1 MTQNCN
7 TRHNPSVANNEEN
20 NGSDPQMSY
29 LTINLEKKIL
39 FCFDGLDKELLNLRD
54 AIVKNLQVENHRLRM
69 KVSNR
74 QNEVM
79 SLEMDGNDLEQYG
92 RRSNL
97 DITGIPDGVSDKNL
111 EEKVIQVLREIQVN
125 VSSSDIERCHHIG
138 KSKNSSKKTTIVRFV
153 NRKHTKKALINRNE

>member
-39 FCFDGLDKELLNLRD
+39 FCFDGLDKELRNLRD

-138 KSKNSSKKTTIVRFV
+138 KSKNSSKKKNNCTIC
-153 NRKHTKKALINRNE
+153 